1 MARDYKGES
10 QKAEKQGSGI
20 GGGPAGSS
28 GGYSGRPG
36 GGQNPPNNKRPSSVP
51 RPGTRPQ
58 DQQERVGS
66 NGTQNRNAGSGMLL
80 AGLAYLLLGKRSDG
94 RRAGGLSNI
103 IRIAVIVFIALTLF
117 RSCSG
122 STYDAGLNSYNQ
134 NTSDA
139 AAYAAADGCAYL
151 GPHRRANPAACSG
164 SLFHRRQQLLGQ
176 LCQQQLFLR
185 E

>member
-122 STYDAGLNSYNQ
+122 TTYDAGLNSYNQ
-134 NTSDA
+134 NTSGQTVIATA
-139 AAYAAADGCAYL
+139 APTL
-151 GPHRRANPAACSG
+151 PATACNTCS
-164 SLFHRRQQLLGQ
+164 
-176 LCQQQLFLR
+176 
-185 E
+185 